1 MYFFSKKFIL
11 GNKTHKKKK
20 AKRGYYWKD
29 ILVESLRLKLIKI
42 ALIIEKTYRIHNPL
56 VQKM

>member
-20 AKRGYYWKD
+20 AKREGITGKIFW
-29 ILVESLRLKLIKI
+29 LR
-42 ALIIEKTYRIHNPL
+42 A
-56 VQKM
+56 